1 MNLAWATTTCTP
13 VEVRLKDSENMKTPD
28 EESTEAK
35 VPDQAT
41 TCTGNAG
48 GPPLIPPHAEE
59 PLSTP
64 SHIKDIDLSGLNAH
78 QKEVALKLLTEEA
91 ESFARDDSDVGCIR
105 DLELNLDLEDQTP
118 VQKNYVAVPKPLY
131 PEVKAYIED
140 LLNRDF
146 IRKSSSSYSSPVV
159 CVRKKD
165 QSLRLCVDYRAL
177 NKKTRPDRHP
187 IPRIQETLDNLGG
200 NSWFSVLDQGKAYH
214 QGFMSAKSQP
224 YTAFI
229 TPWGLYK
236 WVRISI
242 RTLPSP
248 RGFRTIY
255 GELSR
260 RLTRYCLYNLS
271 GRYNHIQCV
280 IRGTCMLNIHAKS
293 YIGCESMELNSN
305 RESVN
310 CSKKK
315 LYFLD
320 AWCLRRAT
328 S

>member
-1 MNLAWATTTCTP
+1 MAWRVGDYRDFVDCACQEREIK
-13 VEVRLKDSENMKTPD
+13 VEIDIVNNTNHDIRLWERTLLRRLTLVRSVIILLKDSNGNMKTPD

-35 VPDQAT
+35 VADQAT

-48 GPPLIPPHAEE
+48 GPPRIPPHAEG

-91 ESFARDDSDVGCIR
+91 DSFARDDSDVGCIR
-105 DLELNLDLEDQTP
+105 DLEVNLDLEDQTP

-159 CVRKKD
+159 CVRKKE

-187 IPRIQETLDNLGG
+187 IPRIQETLET
-200 NSWFSVLDQGKAYH
+200 SVLDQY
-214 QGFMSAKSQP
+214 
-224 YTAFI
+224 
-229 TPWGLYK
+229 
-236 WVRISI
+236 
-242 RTLPSP
+242 
-248 RGFRTIY
+248 
-255 GELSR
+255 
-260 RLTRYCLYNLS
+260 
-271 GRYNHIQCV
+271 
-280 IRGTCMLNIHAKS
+280 
-293 YIGCESMELNSN
+293 
-305 RESVN
+305 
-310 CSKKK
+310 
-315 LYFLD
+315 
-320 AWCLRRAT
+320 
-328 S
+328 